1 MESIDEKE
9 IEYLKNDKQ
18 SFESKKILSLNKFFM
33 KHAVWGLI
41 FSFLLFI
48 VSVLLLIFIII
59 ATNMDE
65 SVKITIISMVATF
78 ILTTSKTLIDR
89 LIEVV
94 VYVMKLLGEEQRGLN
109 KKIGIEI
116 EDVEFES
123 LSKDEKEKQK

>member
-41 FSFLLFI
+41 CSFLLYI

-123 LSKDEKEKQK
+123 LSKDEKEK